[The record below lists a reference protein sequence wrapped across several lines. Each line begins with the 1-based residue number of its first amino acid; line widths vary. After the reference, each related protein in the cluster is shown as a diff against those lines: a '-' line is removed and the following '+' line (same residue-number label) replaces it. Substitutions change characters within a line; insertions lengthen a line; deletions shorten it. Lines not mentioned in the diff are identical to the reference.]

1 MVKKIIK
8 KLAILM
14 FLQGAL
20 GEEQHEHVHVEQPE
34 WETIE
39 DSAVSISGA
48 PVLGSRSTWRTVNDR
63 PLYLNAFRTLFLTC
77 SKAVKA

>member
-8 KLAILM
+8 KLAFLM

-39 DSAVSISGA
+39 DSAVSISGDT
-48 PVLGSRSTWRTVNDR
+48 STGLSIYTGDGR
-63 PLYLNAFRTLFLTC
+63 
-77 SKAVKA
+77 